1 MRMKKPGPKNK
12 KGKVTMRVLHLRIID
27 LFSLFVFFVKGD
39 PSQSQTNLFDEVAL
53 NQGTLFSNIMQDMEG
68 ENHNVSFLE
77 GVFSTFSP
85 LSRFWNFFISCKPQ
99 NGKWKKECTLLNK
112 KTMCFIS
119 HFHFFKFWCFER
131 GTKKKIR
138 L

>member
-1 MRMKKPGPKNK
+1 
-12 KGKVTMRVLHLRIID
+12 MRVLHLRIID

-77 GVFSTFSP
+77 KGDGSFQHSP
-85 LSRFWNFFISCKPQ
+85 PFIYIFFLFRVSRRMG
-99 NGKWKKECTLLNK
+99 NGRKNA
-112 KTMCFIS
+112 
-119 HFHFFKFWCFER
+119 HF
-131 GTKKKIR
+131 
-138 L
+138 